1 MIIFIFETNTVSH
14 YHFSL
19 FPNFLRSDVYMQSLP
34 PISPHLEPLQFS
46 LSPFN
51 CPQIFTEKTELVV
64 TPEGFHSSPGL
75 STTFLPILDSSTP
88 NPCLF
93 TGDPGI
99 AFHVLVVVVT
109 SLKSLFWSQ
118 STSHTIT

>member
-1 MIIFIFETNTVSH
+1 MNIDLMIIFIFKTRAISH

-19 FPNFLRSDVYMQSLP
+19 FPNFLRSDVYMQSP
-34 PISPHLEPLQFS
+34 HPISPHLEPLKFL

-51 CPQIFTEKTELVV
+51 CPQIFTEEIELVV
-64 TPEGFHSSPGL
+64 TREGFHSSPGL
-75 STTFLPILDSSTP
+75 STTFLLILDSSAP

-99 AFHVLVVVVT
+99 AFHVLLVVVT
-109 SLKSLFWSQ
+109 SL
-118 STSHTIT
+118 

>member
-1 MIIFIFETNTVSH
+1 MNIDLMIIFIFKTRAISH

-19 FPNFLRSDVYMQSLP
+19 FPNFLRSDVYMQSP
-34 PISPHLEPLQFS
+34 HPISPHLEPLKFL

-51 CPQIFTEKTELVV
+51 CPQIINEEIELVV
-64 TPEGFHSSPGL
+64 TREGFHSSPGL
-75 STTFLPILDSSTP
+75 STTFLLILDSSAP

-99 AFHVLVVVVT
+99 AFHVLLVVVT
-109 SLKSLFWSQ
+109 SL
-118 STSHTIT
+118 